1 MRNIFKYTV
10 VPSLP
15 DRLQP
20 LLEIAYNLWWSWNPE
35 AIELFR
41 RVDTELWDEVRHN
54 PVLLLGN
61 IAPERLRAIS
71 DDEVF
76 LSHMDRAHAALQR
89 YMDYKTWYD
98 RIHGSSSGR
107 IGYFS
112 LEFGLHESLPLY
124 SGGLGIL
131 AGDHMKSASELGIPL
146 VGVGL
151 CYRHGYFR
159 QFLNRDGWQKEIY
172 EENDFYNMPISLSRR
187 EDGTPHEIEVPF
199 PEGPV
204 RAQIWRINV
213 GRTHLFMLD
222 TNLDSNTPEGR
233 EITAQLYGGDQETR
247 IRQEVLL
254 GVGGF
259 RALTELGLAPTV
271 CHMNE
276 GHSAFLALERIR
288 VLMKNDGLP
297 FDEAR
302 VLVTASNIF
311 TTHTPVPAGNDVFP
325 AEMITRYFSWFCKEV
340 DITTEALLNL
350 GRQRPGD
357 AAEPFS
363 MPVLALR
370 LSAHANGVSEL
381 HGEVS
386 RKMWHGIW
394 PEIHLDEI
402 PIIHITNGIHTR
414 SWLSSE
420 ISRLYDRYLGPQ
432 WHIDPEN
439 NEVWKR
445 VANIP
450 DSELWRSHER
460 LRERLIGF
468 ARRRL
473 RGQLERRGVHRTWV
487 LEAEEALDPEALT
500 IGFARRFASYKRA
513 TLLLRDRER
522 LARLIGDPDRPVQFI
537 FAGKAHPRDNEGKE
551 FIRQVIHQLQRDE
564 FRRRFVFIEDYDI
577 MVARYLVQG
586 VDVWLNNPR
595 RPLEASGTSGMKVP
609 PNGGINLSV
618 LDGWWCEGYD
628 GTNGWAIGNGE
639 EYEDHHYQDEVESQA
654 LYDLLEREV
663 VPLFY
668 KRGSDG
674 LPREWIA
681 TMKSSMMTVCPEFN
695 TNRML
700 EQYTDRF
707 YEPSLLQWNWLT
719 ANNMTEVKQ
728 LTLWRRNIVELWK
741 DVVVDGVQTDTSREF
756 SVGQE
761 IPVRLRLKLGRVS
774 PEDVQV
780 EMLHG
785 KLDARGHIADGE
797 PSPLTFESLDQQSGV
812 STFSGLVPCRQSG
825 QNGFSIRVLP
835 YRIGLNNPFEL
846 GLVIWW

>member
-15 DRLQP
+15 ERLQP
-20 LLEIAYNLWWSWNPE
+20 LLEIAYNLWWTWNPE

-41 RVDTELWDEVRHN
+41 RLDTEMWDEVRHN

-61 IAPERLRAIS
+61 IDTERLEALS
-71 DDEVF
+71 GDEVF

-98 RIHGSSSGR
+98 RVHGKQRGR
-107 IGYFS
+107 IAYFS
-112 LEFGLHESLPLY
+112 LEFGLHECLPLY

-131 AGDHMKSASELGIPL
+131 AGDHMKSASELGLPL

-151 CYRHGYFR
+151 AYRHGYFR
-159 QFLNRDGWQKEIY
+159 QFLNRDGWQKEVY
-172 EENDFYNMPISLSRR
+172 EENDFYNMPMTLVRR
-187 EDGTPHEIEVPF
+187 EDGTPIEVEVPV
-199 PEGPV
+199 PDGPV
-204 RAQIWRINV
+204 RAQIWKINV
-213 GRTHLFMLD
+213 GRVHLFMLD
-222 TNLDSNTPEGR
+222 TNIDRNTPAGR

-254 GVGGF
+254 GVGGI
-259 RALTELGLAPTV
+259 RALAEMGLTPTV

-288 VLMKNDGLP
+288 MLMKQDSLP

-302 VLVTASNIF
+302 TLVTASNIF

-325 AEMITRYFSWFCKEV
+325 AEMVTRYFSWFCR
-340 DITTEALLNL
+340 EAGISNDTLLNI

-357 AAEPFS
+357 SSEPFT
-363 MPVLALR
+363 MPVTALR

-381 HGEVS
+381 HGRVS
-386 RKMWHGIW
+386 RRMWHGIW
-394 PEIHLDEI
+394 PEINLDEI

-432 WHIDPEN
+432 WHIDPED
-439 NEVWKR
+439 NEVWNR

-473 RGQLERRGVHRTWV
+473 RDQLERRGVHRTWV

-513 TLLLRDRER
+513 TLLLRDRDR

-577 MVARYLVQG
+577 LVARYLVQG

-618 LDGWWCEGYD
+618 LDGWWCEGYNGD
-628 GTNGWAIGNGE
+628 NGWAIGSGE
-639 EYEDHHYQDEVESQA
+639 EYDDHHYQDEVESQA

-674 LPREWIA
+674 LPREWIER
-681 TMKSSMMTVCPEFN
+681 MKSSMMTVCPTFN
-695 TNRML
+695 TNRMI
-700 EQYTDRF
+700 EQYTERF
-707 YEPSLLQWNWLT
+707 YEPSLLQWQWLT
-719 ANNMTEVKQ
+719 ANGNAEVKQ
-728 LTLWRRNIVELWK
+728 LTLWRRNIVEMWK
-741 DVVVDGVQTDTSREF
+741 NVEVAAVETDASQEY
-756 SVGQE
+756 SVGQD
-761 IPVRLRLKLGRVS
+761 IPVRLGLRLGQLS

-785 KLDARGHIADGE
+785 KLDARGSIADGE
-797 PSPLTFESLDQQSGV
+797 PTPMTFENVDADSGV
-812 STFSGLVPCRQSG
+812 SRFSGNVPCRQSG

-846 GLVIWW
+846 GLVLWW

>member
-1 MRNIFKYTV
+1 
-10 VPSLP
+10 
-15 DRLQP
+15 
-20 LLEIAYNLWWSWNPE
+20 
-35 AIELFR
+35 
-41 RVDTELWDEVRHN
+41 
-54 PVLLLGN
+54 
-61 IAPERLRAIS
+61 
-71 DDEVF
+71 
-76 LSHMDRAHAALQR
+76 
-89 YMDYKTWYD
+89 
-98 RIHGSSSGR
+98 
-107 IGYFS
+107 
-112 LEFGLHESLPLY
+112 
-124 SGGLGIL
+124 
-131 AGDHMKSASELGIPL
+131 
-146 VGVGL
+146 
-151 CYRHGYFR
+151 
-159 QFLNRDGWQKEIY
+159 
-172 EENDFYNMPISLSRR
+172 
-187 EDGTPHEIEVPF
+187 
-199 PEGPV
+199 
-204 RAQIWRINV
+204 
-213 GRTHLFMLD
+213 
-222 TNLDSNTPEGR
+222 
-233 EITAQLYGGDQETR
+233 
-247 IRQEVLL
+247 
-254 GVGGF
+254 
-259 RALTELGLAPTV
+259 
-271 CHMNE
+271 
-276 GHSAFLALERIR
+276 
-288 VLMKNDGLP
+288 
-297 FDEAR
+297 
-302 VLVTASNIF
+302 
-311 TTHTPVPAGNDVFP
+311 
-325 AEMITRYFSWFCKEV
+325 MITRYFSWFCREV
-340 DITTEALLNL
+340 DIQPEALLNL

-473 RGQLERRGVHRTWV
+473 RGQLERRGVHRNWV

-513 TLLLRDRER
+513 TLLLRDRDR

-719 ANNMTEVKQ
+719 ANDMTEVKQ

-785 KLDARGHIADGE
+785 KLDALGHIADGE
-797 PSPLTFESLDQQSGV
+797 PSPLTFENFDQQSGV